1 MVAEA
6 RERAEAV
13 IEIDTR
19 AEPGGSATS
28 CPRCGGGEPGLARY
42 RLALVHEDHPG
53 SAKGA
58 WAPRRQPHKGQD
70 HLKLATLRH
79 LEYVAQAWLAE

>member
-1 MVAEA
+1 
-6 RERAEAV
+6 
-13 IEIDTR
+13 
-19 AEPGGSATS
+19 
-28 CPRCGGGEPGLARY
+28 
-42 RLALVHEDHPG
+42 VHEDHPG